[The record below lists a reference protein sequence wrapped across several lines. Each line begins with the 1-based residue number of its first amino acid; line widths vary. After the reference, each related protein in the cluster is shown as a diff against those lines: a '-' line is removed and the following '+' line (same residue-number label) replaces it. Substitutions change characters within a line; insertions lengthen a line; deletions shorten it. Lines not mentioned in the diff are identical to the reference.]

1 MQMQLLQ
8 SELLQAEPPDVPEPS
23 PSQQAWVVDQELVE
37 RRDRLLALCAQ
48 RPANLDNV
56 LDMEELAVKLY
67 HRLRGLLRGEL
78 IVDRERAGLL
88 TDFR

>member
-1 MQMQLLQ
+1 MG
-8 SELLQAEPPDVPEPS
+8 
-23 PSQQAWVVDQELVE
+23 
-37 RRDRLLALCAQ
+37 RYR
-48 RPANLDNV
+48 RPAT
-56 LDMEELAVKLY
+56 EELAVKLY